1 MSNCDENSRKEL
13 MDYLSQN
20 KITVMSTVGC
30 PACVDAKNL
39 LNKKEYK
46 YSELDLTKEDNEK
59 YFNCLMD
66 ITKSH
71 YVPQVFINKK
81 YIGGYRELQYLNQ
94 TGLLSDL
101 YHS

>member
-1 MSNCDENSRKEL
+1 MSQCDENSRKEL

-39 LNKKEYK
+39 LNKKEYR

-59 YFNCLMD
+59 YFNCLSFAFSSCIRATICWVSSPAM
-66 ITKSH
+66 K
-71 YVPQVFINKK
+71 
-81 YIGGYRELQYLNQ
+81 GLN
-94 TGLLSDL
+94 LE
-101 YHS
+101 